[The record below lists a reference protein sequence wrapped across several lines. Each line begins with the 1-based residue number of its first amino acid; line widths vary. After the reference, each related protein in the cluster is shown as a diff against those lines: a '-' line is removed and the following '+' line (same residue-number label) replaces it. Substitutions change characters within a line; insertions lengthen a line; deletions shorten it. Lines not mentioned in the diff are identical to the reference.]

1 MRAATSYSQT
11 DLDFS
16 QPTTKSPEQVS
27 HIVDREQFGVYTDR
41 GSNVSQKPK
50 NDHFGRQIGPSH
62 LPERPLLRLPAKLVR
77 RFRDVLRGRNK
88 NDPHTSNQACADP
101 APLLAPSPLSRN
113 ANDRLGPELQEKPK
127 IPPIREFIHSPLLTV
142 KEVIANEGGE
152 DFAQNVGKAEVSH
165 GANVALV
172 IENARVRQSN
182 EEDGASCDEDVLDG
196 LKQSRQDSFTRWTMD
211 RHVRN
216 VGRIQPHVIPL
227 RARKEFLQR
236 NAQGR
241 ERIDWIGYG
250 QHLWQYT
257 VENYLR
263 ATTEAGSEFPDPSQ
277 ELLMATLERVI
288 LASRPAQS
296 LFLYL
301 RKISRWETPLES
313 LLFMFAYFSL
323 AILIIFKVIYRYLC
337 PQTIEEMHLRLI
349 QSEDK
354 TRQAEDLSELIT
366 KYGTHGWIDRLIEM
380 AGPMLLYHCESLADA
395 LEMIQNFYEWRN
407 PRETCLCLFRLTSL
421 LALLALLPTWVLVQ
435 SLFTISGILFFA
447 MTPVSVLFPRYRT
460 LTSPCSWLFGRIPTH
475 ADWAI
480 ARLQEEARQQL
491 CAIHQAQALK
501 QEHCTTEP
509 DSLVNSAR
517 PKADQVSV
525 ADDITVTVGGYK
537 CRDGNRGRLLVTTR
551 SATFLPSKSGD
562 QKWAVEYTALKR
574 IYKTPTSYLP
584 GQDGGLCFVDM
595 DGIEHEVTNLRS
607 RDQVFSQIIGYSD
620 VHWKRTG

>member
-323 AILIIFKVIYRYLC
+323 VFSRCIPQATAILIIFKVIYRYLC

-395 LEMIQNFYEWRN
+395 LEMIQKYVQWCFD
-407 PRETCLCLFRLTSL
+407 T
-421 LALLALLPTWVLVQ
+421 LV
-435 SLFTISGILFFA
+435 
-447 MTPVSVLFPRYRT
+447 
-460 LTSPCSWLFGRIPTH
+460 H
-475 ADWAI
+475 A
-480 ARLQEEARQQL
+480 
-491 CAIHQAQALK
+491 
-501 QEHCTTEP
+501 
-509 DSLVNSAR
+509 
-517 PKADQVSV
+517 
-525 ADDITVTVGGYK
+525 
-537 CRDGNRGRLLVTTR
+537 
-551 SATFLPSKSGD
+551 
-562 QKWAVEYTALKR
+562 
-574 IYKTPTSYLP
+574 
-584 GQDGGLCFVDM
+584 
-595 DGIEHEVTNLRS
+595 
-607 RDQVFSQIIGYSD
+607 
-620 VHWKRTG
+620 

>member
-11 DLDFS
+11 DLDFR
-16 QPTTKSPEQVS
+16 QPTTEAPEQVP
-27 HIVDREQFGVYTDR
+27 HIVD
-41 GSNVSQKPK
+41 
-50 NDHFGRQIGPSH
+50 H
-62 LPERPLLRLPAKLVR
+62 
-77 RFRDVLRGRNK
+77 
-88 NDPHTSNQACADP
+88 P

-366 KYGTHGWIDRLIEM
+366 KYGTHGWIDRLVEM

-525 ADDITVTVGGYK
+525 ADDTTVTVGGYK

-584 GQDGGLCFVDM
+584 VQDGGLCFVDM